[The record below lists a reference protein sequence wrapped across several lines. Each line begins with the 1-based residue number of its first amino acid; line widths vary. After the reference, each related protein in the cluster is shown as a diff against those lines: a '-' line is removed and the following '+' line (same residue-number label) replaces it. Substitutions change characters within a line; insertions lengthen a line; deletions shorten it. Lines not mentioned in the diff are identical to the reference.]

1 MSYQIALSE
10 LHSKIGTETHVG
22 EWLTIDQA
30 RINAFADATLDN
42 QWIHV
47 DPERASRESPFGGP
61 VAHGYLTLSLLPYLM
76 GRVNA
81 EKPSYPGIKLSVNY
95 GLNRVRFHHPV
106 VAGSRVRARTEL
118 VSVEEVGGDGL
129 QLVSKVTIEIDGAT
143 KPACVAETVSR
154 MYFRVASGEL
164 RLPWHDAPVRPVSAG

>member
-1 MSYQIALSE
+1 VSLQLALTD
-10 LHSKIGTETHVG
+10 LQSKVGTETHVG

-30 RINAFADATLDN
+30 RIDAFADATLDN

-47 DPERASRESPFGGP
+47 DVERANRESPFGGP
-61 VAHGYLTLSLLPYLM
+61 VAHGYLTLSLIPHLA

-81 EKPSYPGIKLSVNY
+81 AKPPYPGIKLSVNY
-95 GLNRVRFHHPV
+95 GLNRVRFPHPV

-118 VSVEEVGGDGL
+118 VSVEEVGGDCL
-129 QLVSKVTIEIDGAT
+129 QTISKVTIEIDGAA

-154 MYFRVASGEL
+154 MYF
-164 RLPWHDAPVRPVSAG
+164 

>member
-1 MSYQIALSE
+1 MSYQNVLADLQA
-10 LHSKIGTETHVG
+10 KIGTETHLG
-22 EWLTIDQA
+22 DWLTIDQA
-30 RINAFADATLDN
+30 RINAFAAATLDN
-42 QWIHV
+42 QWIHI

-95 GLNRVRFHHPV
+95 GLNRVRFPHPV
-106 VAGSRVRARTEL
+106 LAGSRLRSRTEL
-118 VSVEEVGGDGL
+118 VSVEEVAGDGL
-129 QLVSKVTIEIDGAT
+129 QLISKVTIEIDGAA

-154 MYFRVASGEL
+154 MYF
-164 RLPWHDAPVRPVSAG
+164 